1 MDKVVYSLFTLV
13 FSISSLQAYADQ
25 FVCAFQC
32 YGTNEIC
39 QSTYSRTDEG
49 FKDDYH
55 SFFVN
60 ENESYISL
68 SSPYVGQDGAA
79 VWSVIINKKTLEF
92 TKSTT
97 SLTDTGYRLG
107 RCVKTR

>member
-1 MDKVVYSLFTLV
+1 MDKVVFSLFTLV
-13 FSISSLQAYADQ
+13 FSIGSLQASADQ

-32 YGTNEIC
+32 YVTNEVC
-39 QSTYSRTDEG
+39 QSTYSRTNDG

-97 SLTDTGYRLG
+97 SLTDTGFRLG
-107 RCVKTR
+107 KCVKTR